1 MRSFT
6 FQLLSAALLAMG
18 VSLTTHAATFC
29 ATTTNELQTDLTT
42 AASNN
47 QDNTIDV
54 HLGNYAVPAGG
65 FVYNVIDPSAN
76 YNLDLEGGWY
86 GSSPGQCLVQEFT
99 GAETVLDGQNTD
111 PVMNIQTGNNTTGN
125 ITVRYFTFQYGM
137 GDPPALLIVA
147 HNSTGAIRVENSL
160 FRGNN
165 IKTDNQDDEIVAVA
179 SYVGVIYFL
188 DNAIVDN
195 VGFPGNS
202 GFDVAL
208 SLYSGDIA
216 DMYAVYM
223 NNNTIAGNTATD
235 ASPLIGF
242 YANGNGMFTVSNN
255 IVWDGSATDVY
266 NYSGNAPNMIFANND
281 VDGFFATPAQSGD
294 IIKDPKFINPV
305 NGNFRLMGDSPA
317 RDAGENSPPGTT
329 RNVDL
334 DGNPRVVFG
343 TVDMG
348 AYEIQDEIFVDGF
361 GG

>member
-6 FQLLSAALLAMG
+6 FALLGTALLG
-18 VSLTTHAATFC
+18 ANLAAHAASFC
-29 ATTTNELQTDLTT
+29 ATTSAELQADLAA

-54 HLGNYAVPAGG
+54 HLGTYAVPAGG
-65 FVYNVIDPSAN
+65 FMYDTITNNHS
-76 YNLDLEGGWY
+76 LDLEGGWY

-99 GAETVLDGQNTD
+99 GNDTELNGQGTD
-111 PVMNIQTGNNTTGN
+111 PVMNIQTSGTSGN
-125 ITVRYFTFQYGM
+125 ITVRYFTFLNGL
-137 GDPPALLIVA
+137 GDPPSLEIVA
-147 HNSTGAIRVENSL
+147 TESTGAIRVEGSL
-160 FRGNN
+160 FRGNH
-165 IKTDNQDDEIVAVA
+165 IKTDYANDQIVYVS

-195 VGFPGNS
+195 VGFPSNS
-202 GFDVAL
+202 VYYVVLD
-208 SLYSGDIA
+208 LYSD
-216 DMYAVYM
+216 DTTDTDAVYV

-235 ASPLIGF
+235 TSPPIGF
-242 YANGNGMFTVSNN
+242 YAEGNGMFTVSNN
-255 IVWDGSATDVY
+255 IVWDGSPDDIH
-266 NYSGNAPNMIFANND
+266 NDSSIAPNMIFANND
-281 VDGFFATPAQSGD
+281 VDGFYMTPTQSGD
-294 IIKDPKFINPV
+294 ISLDPKFIDPA
-305 NGNFRLMGDSPA
+305 NGNYRLMGNSPA

-348 AYEIQDEIFVDGF
+348 AYEIQDEIFAGSF